1 MQGLDIPNVIRKI
14 GFLTRKLLKIFSP
27 ERVTIAFGK
36 ARVKTKILTQSR
48 RSQQPIF
55 ELCSVYSERNADC
68 LPQNGIMCRM
78 NFLCNGAFYE
88 PLGNKIY

>member
-1 MQGLDIPNVIRKI
+1 MKNNTFVIFFVYTERDSKI
-14 GFLTRKLLKIFSP
+14 GFSTRRLLKIFRL

-55 ELCSVYSERNADC
+55 ELCSVYRNT
-68 LPQNGIMCRM
+68 LEIW
-78 NFLCNGAFYE
+78 F
-88 PLGNKIY
+88 

>member
-1 MQGLDIPNVIRKI
+1 MIQHVRNRSCAKSSVYTERDSKI
-14 GFLTRKLLKIFSP
+14 GFLTRRLLKIFRL

-55 ELCSVYSERNADC
+55 ELCSVYTETHWKIIN
-68 LPQNGIMCRM
+68 L
-78 NFLCNGAFYE
+78 AF
-88 PLGNKIY
+88 I